1 MADVVL
7 EITIPEAKV
16 EYARE
21 ALLAKYPKDDQGLT
35 DKEHIEN
42 IIKAYLVNAISGYWK
57 EKAVKEAANNFV
69 EDSDVIT

>member
-21 ALLAKYPKDDQGLT
+21 ALLAAYPKADEGVT
-35 DKEHIEN
+35 DKEHIEG
-42 IIKAYLVNAISGYWK
+42 IIKAFLVNVISGYWK
-57 EKAVKEAANNFV
+57 EKAMRDAANGFT
-69 EDSDVIT
+69 EDSDVIE